1 MKWLKSLAAAAAM
14 LALSGTGQAAL
25 VRQPNALEVLD
36 TETNLL
42 WLYNWSTSPRGSW
55 SDARNWAAG
64 LTLAGAAA
72 GDWRLPEMDEYLD
85 LETQLGFSL
94 GQLQLHF
101 INVQTSPGFYWLGT
115 EFAPDPSKAW
125 YFQISPSL
133 RVPSVIDKD
142 FDFLQA
148 VAVRAGPVATAVPEP
163 STLTLVLLALGATMV
178 FRKTLPR

>member
-1 MKWLKSLAAAAAM
+1 MKWHKSLAAAAAM

-25 VRQPNALEVLD
+25 VLQANALEVLD

-42 WLYNWSTSPRGSW
+42 WLYNWGISP
-55 SDARNWAAG
+55 ARDWNGAKNWAAG

-72 GDWRLPEMDEYLD
+72 GEWRLPEMDEYLD
-85 LETQLGFSL
+85 LEIQLGFSL

-101 INVQTSPGFYWLGT
+101 LNVQTNVGTYWLGT

-125 YFQISPSL
+125 YFAISPSL

-142 FDFLQA
+142 FDFLHA
-148 VAVRAGPVATAVPEP
+148 VAVRAGPVTSPVPEP
-163 STLTLVLLALGATMV
+163 RTLALALLGLGVMGV
-178 FRKTLPR
+178 VRKTLAR